1 MTVNQ
6 TKLSVKVH
14 PSTHKSE
21 VVGFTGGVLEVRV
34 AAPPVQNKANREL
47 IELLTTA
54 LGLARSSLTIL
65 RGDTSRHKLILID
78 GLTLDEVRKRLSSFS
93 SGTASRQ

>member
-6 TKLSVKVH
+6 TRLSIEVH
-14 PSTHKSE
+14 PSAHKSE

-65 RGDTSRHKLILID
+65 RGHTSRHKLILID

-93 SGTASRQ
+93 SGTASR